1 MAQELGKKKTIEV
14 CVFNDFANYY
24 IFLLKFIIQF
34 ILGINLAAISNEITG
49 RQSNNAAADDKN
61 YGALGTIC
69 KIVKRGGDFQ
79 LFFSLLYLLLDGN
92 IFGNKKLVKR
102 YCPFPVR
109 LHVDRIRKLLPML
122 FMCKFDPT
130 AKIRELMRKLWDTVV
145 APLFEVQVQTSVA
158 VQNEIIKFLITSLGN
173 YNWRERETACLA
185 LDSYLVLRSW
195 HIIFP
200 YLTELWS
207 LGLRAIDDL
216 RESTKLAALSF
227 MKTLSKQILRA
238 CDLNENSPST
248 VQANIDIIMPLVL
261 DKGLLSSCAEG
272 KAYSFSLL
280 VDLITKVINKKF
292 RFIDKWIIEII
303 GIMTESMSA
312 LEPQTLQY
320 LQFHQSRLQITGN
333 ELENVR
339 IQLVNNSP
347 MQQILQACLQNIT
360 GDFIPQAAEK
370 LCMFLQRGVGFPSR
384 YSAAQSI
391 SLMVELHPSELK
403 KVSGSKS
410 FGLILDTVLSGQNIN
425 QTMYR
430 SFVSALGALAK
441 IVEIPAVVEQ
451 CRFLIDSYLNISRDD
466 DSRSILI
473 ATCLREILVKSA
485 ERLNDLDLFRHLAS
499 IGT

>member
-1 MAQELGKKKTIEV
+1 MFIL
-14 CVFNDFANYY
+14 
-24 IFLLKFIIQF
+24 FIIT
-34 ILGINLAAISNEITG
+34 GIDLARISNEITG
-49 RQSNNAAADDKN
+49 RQSAVSSSTDEKN

-92 IFGNKKLVKR
+92 IFANKKLVQR

-109 LHVDRIRKLLPML
+109 LDVDRIRKLLPML

-145 APLFEVQVQTSVA
+145 APLFDVQVQTSVT
-158 VQNEIIKFLITSLGN
+158 VQNEIIKFLINSLGN

-195 HIIFP
+195 YVLFP
-200 YLTELWS
+200 FLAELWS

-216 RESTKLAALSF
+216 RESTKLSALAF

-238 CDLNENSPST
+238 CDLNENKPAT
-248 VQANIDIIMPLVL
+248 VQANLDVIMPLVL
-261 DKGLLSSCAEG
+261 DKGLICSCAEG

-280 VDLITKVINKKF
+280 VDLITKVINKNH
-292 RFIDKWIIEII
+292 RLIDKWIIEII

-347 MQQILQACLQNIT
+347 MQQILQSCLQNIT
-360 GDFIPQAAEK
+360 GDLIQEAADK
-370 LCMFLQRGVGFPSR
+370 LCIFLQRGIGFPSR

-391 SLMVELHPSELK
+391 SYLVEMHPAELK
-403 KVSGSKS
+403 KSGGSKS
-410 FGLILDTVLSGQNIN
+410 FGLIIETVLSGQNIN

-430 SFVSALGALAK
+430 SFVSAVGALAK
-441 IVEIPAVVEQ
+441 IVEISSVVEQ

-466 DSRSILI
+466 DNRSILI
-473 ATCLREILVKSA
+473 TNCLKEIILKSS
-485 ERLNDLDLFRHLAS
+485 ERLHDMDLFRRLAS
-499 IGT
+499 IGNIDPLSLSLSLSLSI